1 MKGWQMFTRTTSKSF
16 DRLVCFAL
24 YLHSLIIVI
33 LVLRISFTLP
43 IFKSAEED
51 NLSNMSLCVF
61 IHIFEP
67 LVESGEAHVRTELL
81 EKDLYKNPAGWCCG
95 LLTHPDALQ
104 HLVKKC
110 SSRQEKQGLDNWDTL
125 CIKLKFN
132 QIGKIPFLHSRAQS
146 LCTVGEQ
153 TVVPHSWV
161 CWSPVCELYRTA
173 LKIWPQNSPYTPS
186 SADRTSKYTKRD
198 HEESFLH
205 VIQTSI
211 HTPYTNIN
219 MQTSSGLTK

>member
-1 MKGWQMFTRTTSKSF
+1 MGLRKLHSIHSCSSRGHRPPCLHSLGPLTVFTAECSLTLRNKLNVPEEFIFIRQRSYVKGWQMFTRTASKSV
-16 DRLVCFAL
+16 DRWVCFGL
-24 YLHSLIIVI
+24 NLHSLIIVI

-43 IFKSAEED
+43 IFKRAEED

-81 EKDLYKNPAGWCCG
+81 EKDLYKNPAGWRCG

-104 HLVKKC
+104 HLVEKC
-110 SSRQEKQGLDNWDTL
+110 SSRQKEERGLHYWDTL
-125 CIKLKFN
+125 CVNLKFN
-132 QIGKIPFLHSRAQS
+132 QIGKIPFLHSRALS

-161 CWSPVCELYRTA
+161 CWSPVCE
-173 LKIWPQNSPYTPS
+173 
-186 SADRTSKYTKRD
+186 
-198 HEESFLH
+198 
-205 VIQTSI
+205 
-211 HTPYTNIN
+211 
-219 MQTSSGLTK
+219 